1 MMSYVDYAV
10 ALDEIS
16 KMTKQQCNEFTLLH
30 YVKNGLLDLYVKL
43 NAEFDLC
50 ECSIAADLAYSIKK
64 QYVGYVRLDIS
75 DIPNIDLFN
84 CMSSSSS
91 LSVSQFKHESKNLGC
106 VLLKENYNFQK
117 AHFISNYVHPQDQ
130 NIVIKTINL
139 SEGIDELYK
148 ADTSPIEL
156 STVLAVLGLVENK
169 SFFSNDIKFSLA
181 QIKKLQ
187 NKPIIQLNPKVTN
200 IDIRNK
206 RMDLGRKLGV
216 QFIKEVLPFNIANDQ
231 EELVNLVNCT
241 LKCFNQER
249 DFQTIIDWCKDE
261 NLQLPSHKE

>member
-43 NAEFDLC
+43 NTGFDLC
-50 ECSIAADLAYSIKK
+50 ECSIAEDLAYLIKK

-75 DIPNIDLFN
+75 DITNIDLFN
-84 CMSSSSS
+84 CISSSSS
-91 LSVSQFKHESKNLGC
+91 LSITQFKHESKNLGC
-106 VLLKENYNFQK
+106 VLLKENYHFQK
-117 AHFISNYVHPQDQ
+117 AHFISNYSHPEDK
-130 NIVIKTINL
+130 NVIIKRINL
-139 SEGIDELYK
+139 SEGVEELYK
-148 ADTSPIEL
+148 DDASPVEL
-156 STVLAVLGLVENK
+156 STVVAVLGLVENIVF
-169 SFFSNDIKFSLA
+169 SFNDIKFSLA

-206 RMDLGRKLGV
+206 RMDLGRRLGI
-216 QFIKEVLPFNIANDQ
+216 QFIKNVLPFKMANNQ
-231 EELVNLVNCT
+231 EDLVNLVNCT
-241 LKCFNQER
+241 LRCFNQER
-249 DFQTIIDWCKDE
+249 DFQTIIDWCKEE
-261 NLQLPSHKE
+261 NLPLPSSKE